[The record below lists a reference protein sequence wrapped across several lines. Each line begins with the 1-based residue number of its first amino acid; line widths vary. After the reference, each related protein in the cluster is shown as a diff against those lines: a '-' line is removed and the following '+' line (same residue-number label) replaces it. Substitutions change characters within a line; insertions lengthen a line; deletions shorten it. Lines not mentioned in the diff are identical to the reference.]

1 MPDFKIPSSAIA
13 PFASRPSPKLVFG
26 PGTLGELPA
35 LVRESGGTSVFLV
48 TDTGL
53 IRAGHAARA
62 TALLT
67 AAGIPVTLYDH
78 AHENPT
84 ESDAAACAAAARA
97 AKFDCFVALGG
108 GSSMDTAKAANF
120 LLTNGGAMRDYH
132 GYGKAAQ
139 PLLPLIAIPTTAGT
153 GSECQSYALVSRD
166 DTHEKMACGDP
177 KALARVAILDPDL
190 TATQPRSVA
199 ILTGLDAL
207 AHALESAVT
216 SKRNP
221 ISSAYAEASFRQLSS
236 AIARVIAGDATADD
250 RGRML
255 LGAALAGL
263 AIENSMLGAAH
274 ATANPLTARH
284 GLTHGH
290 AVALM
295 LPHVMRFNSADPA
308 VAAIYAQLAALLPVG
323 PALAAVPSRP
333 DGPPTSGGPTPTAP
347 TPAASALIDWV
358 AALVAASRLPAFDAR
373 AVDIAALADDATRQW
388 TGKFNPRPLQA
399 ADFAALYQRALSP
412 HVVG

>member
-1 MPDFKIPSSAIA
+1 MPA
-13 PFASRPSPKLVFG
+13 PFASRPSPKIVFG

-35 LVRESGGTSVFLV
+35 LVREAGATSVFLV
-48 TDTGL
+48 TDSGL

-62 TALLT
+62 TALLE

-78 AHENPT
+78 AHENPS
-84 ESDAAACAAAARA
+84 ESDAAACRDAARA

-108 GSSMDTAKAANF
+108 GSSMDTAKATNF

-132 GYGKAAQ
+132 GYGKATK
-139 PLLPLIAIPTTAGT
+139 PLLPLIAVPTTAGT

-177 KALARVAILDPDL
+177 KALARAAILDPEL
-190 TATQPRSVA
+190 TATQPRAVA

-221 ISSAYAEASFRQLSS
+221 ISAAYSEASFRQLSA
-236 AIARVIAGDATADD
+236 AIARVIVGEATAED

-284 GLTHGH
+284 GVTHGH

-295 LPHVMRFNSADPA
+295 LPQVMRFNAADAA
-308 VAAIYAQLAALLPVG
+308 VAAIYAHFAGLLPVG
-323 PALAAVPSRP
+323 PELAQAGLTQVRP
-333 DGPPTSGGPTPTAP
+333 YETTAG
-347 TPAASALIDWV
+347 AAPLIAWV
-358 AALVAASRLPAFDAR
+358 ADLVSASLLPAFDAR
-373 AVDIAALADDATRQW
+373 AVDVAALADDATRQW

-399 ADFAALYQRALSP
+399 ADFAALYRHAL
-412 HVVG
+412 GMEK

>member
-1 MPDFKIPSSAIA
+1 MPE

-26 PGTLGELPA
+26 PGVLRELPA
-35 LVRESGGTSVFLV
+35 LVREAGATGVFLV
-48 TDTGL
+48 TDSGL

-62 TALLT
+62 TALLE

-84 ESDAAACAAAARA
+84 ESDAAACRDAARA

-132 GYGKAAQ
+132 GYGKATK

-177 KALARVAILDPDL
+177 KARAYAALLDPEL

-199 ILTGLDAL
+199 VLTGLDAL
-207 AHALESAVT
+207 SHALESAVT
-216 SKRNP
+216 SKRNAL
-221 ISSAYAEASFRQLSS
+221 SAPYAEAAFRHL
-236 AIARVIAGDATADD
+236 AAAVDRVISGPATLDD
-250 RGRML
+250 RGHMQ

-284 GLTHGH
+284 GVVHGH

-295 LPHVMRFNSADPA
+295 LPAVMRHNSADPA
-308 VAAIYAQLAALLPVG
+308 VAAIYARLGALLPVG
-323 PALAAVPSRP
+323 PELAQA
-333 DGPPTSGGPTPTAP
+333 GPTKVGPYEDAQRLI
-347 TPAASALIDWV
+347 AWVEGVVRRSALPPIDKG
-358 AALVAASRLPAFDAR
+358 AL
-373 AVDIAALADDATRQW
+373 DIAAMADDATRQW

-399 ADFAALYQRALSP
+399 ADFVALYRHAF
-412 HVVG
+412 GNEK